1 MAASQGSAGPEAMRQ
16 AMADYVRAVHASY
29 VNTARLY
36 PPAVRGRMPL
46 LSAERVTVV
55 AAGVSNLH
63 VIGTSEQL
71 PAPRGKEIATQDQTD
86 GMEWVLRFYDPVVL
100 PVLGRVDE
108 SRGAAGD
115 DVRRALGLTTYF
127 YHLIVRPGSQLTPH
141 HAGHAGAGL
150 ANSHAAEA
158 RDFQAIRQ
166 YAPGRERLVDE
177 MEGAATAGLPIAQAA
192 LAARIAPGDEQLAD
206 LADVAATPPDPARTR
221 RLLLQ
226 SLRGAA
232 DADG

>member
-1 MAASQGSAGPEAMRQ
+1 MAGSQGPAGPEAMRQ

-29 VNTARLY
+29 ANTARLY

-63 VIGTSEQL
+63 VIATSEQL
-71 PAPRGKEIATQDQTD
+71 PAPRGKEVAAEDGTD
-86 GMEWVLRFYDPVVL
+86 GMNWVLRFYDPVVL

-108 SRGAAGD
+108 THGAAGD

-158 RDFQAIRQ
+158 RDFGAIRR
-166 YAPGRERLVDE
+166 YAPGREQLVDE
-177 MEGAATAGLPIAQAA
+177 MEGAATAGLTIAQAV

-206 LADVAATPPDPARTR
+206 LAAAAVPPDPARIR

-226 SLRGAA
+226 ALRGGA
-232 DADG
+232 DPDG

>member
-1 MAASQGSAGPEAMRQ
+1 MAASQGPAGPEAMRQ

-46 LSAERVTVV
+46 LSARRLTVV

-71 PAPRGKEIATQDQTD
+71 PAPRGKEVATEDETE

-100 PVLGRVDE
+100 PVLGTVDE
-108 SRGAAGD
+108 TRGTAGD

-166 YAPGRERLVDE
+166 YAPGRESLVDE
-177 MEGAATAGLPIAQAA
+177 MEGAASAGLTVAQAL
-192 LAARIAPGDEQLAD
+192 LAARIAPADEQLAD
-206 LADVAATPPDPARTR
+206 LAAAAIPPDPARVR
-221 RLLLQ
+221 RLLLAA
-226 SLRGAA
+226 LRGGAH
-232 DADG
+232 ADG

>member
-1 MAASQGSAGPEAMRQ
+1 MAASQGPAGPEAMRR

-29 VNTARLY
+29 LNTARLY

-46 LSAERVTVV
+46 LSAGRLTVV

-71 PAPRGKEIATQDQTD
+71 PAPRGKEVATEDRTE

-108 SRGAAGD
+108 SRGTAGD
-115 DVRRALGLTTYF
+115 DVRRALGLSTYF

-158 RDFQAIRQ
+158 RDFGAIRQ

-177 MEGAATAGLPIAQAA
+177 MEGAATAGLTVAQAL
-192 LAARIAPGDEQLAD
+192 LAARIAPADEQLAD
-206 LADVAATPPDPARTR
+206 LAAATVPPDPARIR

-226 SLRGAA
+226 ALRGGG
-232 DADG
+232 ADG